1 MAGWQSVDS
10 APLLPCGWTHNRYA
24 VDPIHM
30 PAPIKVAIVEDDTR
44 LRESLS
50 IVVSGAEGFVCTGSY
65 GSGETAF
72 KQIPLDRPEVVLMDI
87 NLPQMSGIECVA
99 KLKEICPQLHVIM
112 LTVYVDAEK
121 IFQSLQAGASGYLI
135 KQTRPAE
142 ILEAITDVQRGGA
155 PMSHMIAK
163 KVVEYFQNRK
173 SSTEA
178 ENLTRRE
185 HEILTLLAKGCQDKE
200 IAGMLSLSFFTVRGY
215 IKNIYEKLHVRS
227 RAEAVAK
234 FLGSR

>member
-1 MAGWQSVDS
+1 MECPSDGVLIS
-10 APLLPCGWTHNRYA
+10 LPQY
-24 VDPIHM
+24 PITPSLHFAM
-30 PAPIKVAIVEDDTR
+30 PIKVSIVEDDTR

-50 IVVSGAEGFVCTGSY
+50 IVVSGAEGFLCVGAY
-65 GSGETAF
+65 GSGEAAL
-72 KQIPLDRPEVVLMDI
+72 KQIPGNWPDVVLMDI
-87 NLPQMSGIECVA
+87 NLPEMSGIECVA
-99 KLKEICPQLHVIM
+99 KLKAIRPELHVIM
-112 LTVYVDAEK
+112 LTVYVDAGK

-142 ILEAITDVQRGGA
+142 ILDAITDVQRGGA

-163 KVVEYFQNRK
+163 KVVEYFQQRK
-173 SSTEA
+173 SSNEA
-178 ENLTRRE
+178 ENLTKRE

-200 IAGMLSLSFFTVRGY
+200 IAEMLSLSFFTVRGY

>member
-1 MAGWQSVDS
+1 
-10 APLLPCGWTHNRYA
+10 LLDVRTPNLCSKASDYE
-24 VDPIHM
+24 PM
-30 PAPIKVAIVEDDTR
+30 IKVSIVEDDTR

-50 IVVSGAEGFVCTGSY
+50 VVVGGADGFRCIGGY
-65 GSGETAF
+65 ASGEAAL
-72 KQIPLDRPEVVLMDI
+72 KQMPLDWPEVVLMDI

-99 KLKEICPQLHVIM
+99 KLKKLRPELHVIM
-112 LTVYVDAEK
+112 LTIYVDAEK

-142 ILEAITDVQRGGA
+142 ILDAIADVQRGGA

-163 KVVEYFQNRK
+163 KVVEYFQKRPAA
-173 SSTEA
+173 SEA
-178 ENLTRRE
+178 ENLTKRE
-185 HEILTLLAKGCQDKE
+185 NEILTLLAKGLQDKE
-200 IAGMLSLSFFTVRGY
+200 IAEMLSLSFFTVRGY

-234 FLGSR
+234 FLGPR

>member
-1 MAGWQSVDS
+1 M
-10 APLLPCGWTHNRYA
+10 R
-24 VDPIHM
+24 
-30 PAPIKVAIVEDDTR
+30 IKVSIVEDDTR

-50 IVVSGAEGFVCTGSY
+50 IVISGAEGFRCLSTYPTG
-65 GSGETAF
+65 EAAV
-72 KQIPLDRPEVVLMDI
+72 KEMPRDWPDVVLMDI
-87 NLPQMSGIECVA
+87 NLPQMSGIECVP
-99 KLKEICPQLHVIM
+99 KLKAMRPQLHVIM

-163 KVVEYFQNRK
+163 KVVEYFQKRK
-173 SSTEA
+173 SSNEA
-178 ENLTRRE
+178 ENLTKRE
-185 HEILTLLAKGCQDKE
+185 NEILTLLAKGCQDKE
-200 IAGMLSLSFFTVRGY
+200 IAEMLGLSFFTVRGY

-234 FLGSR
+234 FLGPR